1 MSRRLRLLAIALAGW
16 TIAACAD
23 GGERDAPDPVPNETG
38 IRADLLHADSTFA
51 RETAA
56 GGAEAWASWFEPEGS
71 MVRGTGEIVGRSTI
85 REAMT
90 PFLSDTT
97 VRFRWS
103 PERAIVDPDGDLG
116 ATIGSYRI
124 TSADSVGAVLERG
137 MYLSVWR
144 RGPDGSWKVVAD
156 IGTPAPPE

>member
-1 MSRRLRLLAIALAGW
+1 M
-16 TIAACAD
+16 AACAE
-23 GGERDAPDPVPNETG
+23 GPERPVPDRAAESSETAADPAA
-38 IRADLLHADSTFA
+38 IEAELLRADSMFA

-71 MVRGTGEIVGRSTI
+71 MIRGAGEILGRAAI

-97 VRFRWS
+97 VRFTWS
-103 PERAIVDPDGDLG
+103 PERAIVEPGSDLG

-124 TSADSVGAVLERG
+124 TAADPAGTVLERG

-144 RGPDGSWKVVAD
+144 RQPDGTWRVAAD
-156 IGTPAPPE
+156 LGTPAPAE